1 MQNNI
6 NIDYLLQNMPEDIY
20 QAMLDYDINNQ
31 IKSLIIAL
39 GLSETASSIFFKE
52 ISNVLMG
59 IKTIDDF
66 KNTLITQLN
75 LNETLA
81 NFAITQ
87 LNTIV
92 FNSLENSILYM
103 QNIFKKQ
110 TANAT
115 NNITNIETDKQNI
128 NNIQTPSTTQSYE
141 QNMEQILNVIKNL
154 SQKQVSNPS
163 AIISEPT
170 IVKEA
175 SPDMSSNNIT
185 KIDTANIN
193 TAMPQTSMISTS
205 TQQSVPINNP
215 NEILKDRPATNKK
228 DKPNKLLKAMEQMQT
243 PKTKIENLIQSYHF
257 NTNTN
262 LPNNNTQEQQSQDI
276 EFESPF
282 KIKKT
287 PSIIQKGESETNNTT
302 HPIDIN
308 PADVPDI
315 LKMKKMREPIAPSIK
330 NIDLESPVNNPNI
343 SQTPIKY
350 KKITTQPTNPY
361 QYEQGSKNTAQ
372 TKFIDLSNT

>member
-115 NNITNIETDKQNI
+115 NNITNIETDKHNI

-163 AIISEPT
+163 AII
-170 IVKEA
+170 
-175 SPDMSSNNIT
+175 
-185 KIDTANIN
+185 
-193 TAMPQTSMISTS
+193 
-205 TQQSVPINNP
+205 
-215 NEILKDRPATNKK
+215 
-228 DKPNKLLKAMEQMQT
+228 
-243 PKTKIENLIQSYHF
+243 
-257 NTNTN
+257 
-262 LPNNNTQEQQSQDI
+262 
-276 EFESPF
+276 
-282 KIKKT
+282 
-287 PSIIQKGESETNNTT
+287 
-302 HPIDIN
+302 
-308 PADVPDI
+308 
-315 LKMKKMREPIAPSIK
+315 
-330 NIDLESPVNNPNI
+330 
-343 SQTPIKY
+343 
-350 KKITTQPTNPY
+350 
-361 QYEQGSKNTAQ
+361 
-372 TKFIDLSNT
+372 